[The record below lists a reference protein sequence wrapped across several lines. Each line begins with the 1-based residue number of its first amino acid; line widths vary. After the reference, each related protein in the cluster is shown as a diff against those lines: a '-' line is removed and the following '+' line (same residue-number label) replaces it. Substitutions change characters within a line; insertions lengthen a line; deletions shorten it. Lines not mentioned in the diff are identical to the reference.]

1 MTFERQ
7 SLAPPQLEQVQHAP
21 PETRGAGSAG
31 AVQSCGFLTVTVVGG
46 LVPACTYCG
55 SASII
60 SASHQVGVSM
70 RFRRVQFSSTL
81 PRSTSLAESADDAHH
96 GLVLSAPNVDTERLR
111 RSLQNKDELER
122 MCGTLM
128 RHHPISWTSTP
139 TSEQVNDCMD
149 QADREGRTVVR
160 RRQTHSTHEVHKSE
174 SRETR
179 KSVKGAVRSEEIVR
193 KYHCYL
199 ATSQFSV
206 QQTFHD

>member
-21 PETRGAGSAG
+21 PDQRSRFRWRCAELWVPYCDRGGM
-31 AVQSCGFLTVTVVGG
+31 
-46 LVPACTYCG
+46 VPACTCCG

-60 SASHQVGVSM
+60 SASHQVGVSK

-199 ATSQFSV
+199 ATLQFSV
-206 QQTFHD
+206 Q